1 MLLVDNIHLINRSMR
16 VSNLHGNRMK
26 IREDVCVY
34 LLMIYHFQHADRWT

>member
-1 MLLVDNIHLINRSMR
+1 MLLLDNIHLINRSMR

-26 IREDVCVY
+26 IRVCVY